1 MPSTR
6 PRWNWSPDE
15 ILAGSITALLVLLLA
30 VVTVF
35 GRVLVPEA
43 PLGTTTAVLTVLF
56 LAGVLGMLTL
66 MVAGRMVGRR

>member
-1 MPSTR
+1 MVSHR

-43 PLGTTTAVLTVLF
+43 PLGTTTAVLTVLL
-56 LAGVLGMLTL
+56 LAGALGLLTL
-66 MVAGRMVGRR
+66 VVAGRTVRPR